1 MTIHKST
8 LFCLKILFP
17 KVCII
22 AFIAFNL
29 PFSKN
34 KILCSHLKKIC
45 QKIIFNKS
53 IWIQSLLSLRCG
65 GAYESQPKWTL
76 IGIYIVTKIK
86 IKISIFTLKLYV
98 CVYAKTVSACC
109 IYIFVHTYTYL
120 WVFNNNKKE
129 KEAIKLRRWHRM
141 VWKEG
146 TWKEL
151 GKKKK
156 EGSNVIL
163 CWF

>member
-8 LFCLKILFP
+8 LFCFKILFP

-65 GAYESQPKWTL
+65 EAYESQPKWTL

-86 IKISIFTLKLYV
+86 IKISIFALKLCV
-98 CVYAKTVSACC
+98 CVCMQKQSQHVVF
-109 IYIFVHTYTYL
+109 IYLYIHIHICECLT
-120 WVFNNNKKE
+120 
-129 KEAIKLRRWHRM
+129 II
-141 VWKEG
+141 
-146 TWKEL
+146 
-151 GKKKK
+151 KKKK
-156 EGSNVIL
+156 RLSNWGGGTG
-163 CWF
+163 WFGRRVHERS